1 MSNQPLD
8 PQEVIQRI
16 PGLVSSSL
24 VQCIRAA
31 YSITDQIAQDF
42 PVLVSPH
49 LAATLGQIRF
59 ALVNNVVAKSVQQ
72 GLVPGTADWYPVN
85 NASAHF
91 MEYGI
96 DGVRVTFAS
105 SAALYKLPKQSDFRV
120 SRAYDNQL
128 CLFPQDEPL
137 FADEGPAVLM
147 LHGYQNL
154 NFAQFVMP
162 GLTDGRIVGLAWS
175 PNLLTAGE
183 EGGQSSAPTGGMP
196 FDPIPAEP
204 LAEIALKLR
213 TEAVEMHKDSGNL

>member
-8 PQEVIQRI
+8 PTEVIQSI
-16 PGLVSSSL
+16 PSLVNSSL
-24 VQCIRAA
+24 VQCIRTA

-42 PVLVSPH
+42 PILVSPH

-59 ALVNNVVAKSVQQ
+59 ALVNNVVAKSVKE
-72 GLVPGTADWYPVN
+72 GLVPGTANWYPVA

-105 SAALYKLPKQSDFRV
+105 SAALYKLPKHSDFRV

-137 FADEGPAVLM
+137 FSEESPAVLM

-154 NFAQFVMP
+154 NFAQLVMP
-162 GLTDGRIVGLAWS
+162 GVSDGRIVALAWS
-175 PNLLTAGE
+175 PNLLTVGE
-183 EGGQSSAPTGGMP
+183 DGGQSGMPSGGMP
-196 FDPIPAEP
+196 LDPIPAEP

-213 TEAVEMHKDSGNL
+213 TEAVEIYKGSENR